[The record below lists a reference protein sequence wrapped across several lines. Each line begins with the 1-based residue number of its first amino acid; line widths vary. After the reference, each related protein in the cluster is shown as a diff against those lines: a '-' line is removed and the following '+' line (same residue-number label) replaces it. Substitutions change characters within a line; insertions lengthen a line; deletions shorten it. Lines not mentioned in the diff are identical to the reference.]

1 MLDDIFA
8 GGGNGGDCRGC
19 VLLFPRGD
27 VLSFEATQAVKA
39 VLLAAKTRGLAL
51 YTAESCTGGMFGAAL
66 TGVAGASDVFQM
78 GFICY
83 SNQAKMDVLGV
94 GEATLTQ
101 FGAVSEQCA
110 KEMATGCFGT
120 GGFGWFGRFFG
131 QIRHRHS
138 PSRVSQDPA
147 IQTINPKGRVCFA
160 IATSAGARCQ
170 TQEFGAIGRDNVRG
184 KAVLHGLDL
193 LLLTING

>member
-1 MLDDIFA
+1 M
-8 GGGNGGDCRGC
+8 
-19 VLLFPRGD
+19 LLFPRGD
-27 VLSFEATQAVKA
+27 VLSFDLAKA
-39 VLLAAKTRGLAL
+39 VLLAAKTRDLSL

-83 SNQAKMDVLGV
+83 SNRAKMDVLGV

-110 KEMATGCFGT
+110 KEMATGALARGGGSGGSGIAIAIT
-120 GGFGWFGRFFG
+120 GIAGPGDSD
-131 QIRHRHS
+131 HK
-138 PSRVSQDPA
+138 PE
-147 IQTINPKGRVCFA
+147 GRVCFA
-160 IATSAGARCQ
+160 IATSAGVSSQ

-193 LLLTING
+193 LLSAIND

>member
-1 MLDDIFA
+1 M
-8 GGGNGGDCRGC
+8 
-19 VLLFPRGD
+19 LLFPRGD
-27 VLSFEATQAVKA
+27 VLSFDLAKA
-39 VLLAAKTRGLAL
+39 VLLAAKTRDLAL
-51 YTAESCTGGMFGAAL
+51 YTAESCTGGMLGAAL

-83 SNQAKMDVLGV
+83 SNRAKMDVLGV

-110 KEMATGCFGT
+110 KEMATGALARGSSGSDKSGIAIAIT
-120 GGFGWFGRFFG
+120 GIAGPGDSD
-131 QIRHRHS
+131 HK
-138 PSRVSQDPA
+138 PE
-147 IQTINPKGRVCFA
+147 GRVCFA
-160 IATSAGARCQ
+160 IATSAGMTSQ

-193 LLLTING
+193 LLLTINEW

>member
-1 MLDDIFA
+1 M
-8 GGGNGGDCRGC
+8 
-19 VLLFPRGD
+19 LLFPRGD

-39 VLLAAKTRGLAL
+39 VLLAAKTRDLSL
-51 YTAESCTGGMFGAAL
+51 YTAESCTGGMLGAAL

-83 SNQAKMDVLGV
+83 SNRAKMDVLGV

-110 KEMATGCFGT
+110 KEMATGALARGASGGSGIAIAIT
-120 GGFGWFGRFFG
+120 GIAGPGDSD
-131 QIRHRHS
+131 HK
-138 PSRVSQDPA
+138 PE
-147 IQTINPKGRVCFA
+147 GRVCFA
-160 IATSAGARCQ
+160 IATSAGVSSQ

-184 KAVLHGLDL
+184 KAVLFGLDL
-193 LLLTING
+193 LLLTINR

>member
-1 MLDDIFA
+1 M
-8 GGGNGGDCRGC
+8 
-19 VLLFPRGD
+19 LLFPRGD
-27 VLSFEATQAVKA
+27 VLSFDLAKA
-39 VLLAAKTRGLAL
+39 VLLAAKTRDLSL

-83 SNQAKMDVLGV
+83 SNRAKMDVLGV

-110 KEMATGCFGT
+110 KEMATGALARGSSGGSGIAIAIT
-120 GGFGWFGRFFG
+120 GIAGPGDSD
-131 QIRHRHS
+131 HK
-138 PSRVSQDPA
+138 PE
-147 IQTINPKGRVCFA
+147 GRVCFA
-160 IATSAGARCQ
+160 IATSAGVTSQ

-193 LLLTING
+193 LLSAMNG

>member
-1 MLDDIFA
+1 M
-8 GGGNGGDCRGC
+8 
-19 VLLFPRGD
+19 
-27 VLSFEATQAVKA
+27 SFEATQAVKA
-39 VLLAAKTRGLAL
+39 VLLAAKTRDLAL
-51 YTAESCTGGMFGAAL
+51 YTAESCTGGMLGAAL

-83 SNQAKMDVLGV
+83 SNRAKMDVLGV

-110 KEMATGCFGT
+110 KEMATGALTRGGSGSGGASGKSGIAIAIT
-120 GGFGWFGRFFG
+120 GIAGPGDSD
-131 QIRHRHS
+131 HK
-138 PSRVSQDPA
+138 PE
-147 IQTINPKGRVCFA
+147 GRVCFA
-160 IATSAGARCQ
+160 IATSAGVSSQ

-193 LLLTING
+193 LLSAMNN

>member
-1 MLDDIFA
+1 M
-8 GGGNGGDCRGC
+8 
-19 VLLFPRGD
+19 LLFPRGD

-39 VLLAAKTRGLAL
+39 VLLAAKTRDLAL
-51 YTAESCTGGMFGAAL
+51 YTAESCTGGMLGAAL

-83 SNQAKMDVLGV
+83 SNRAKMDVLGV

-110 KEMATGCFGT
+110 KEMATGALARGASGGLGGLGIAIAIT
-120 GGFGWFGRFFG
+120 GIAGPGDSD
-131 QIRHRHS
+131 HK
-138 PSRVSQDPA
+138 PE
-147 IQTINPKGRVCFA
+147 GRVCFA
-160 IATSAGARCQ
+160 IATSAGVSSQ

-193 LLLTING
+193 LLLAMND

>member
-1 MLDDIFA
+1 MAQFKVA
-8 GGGNGGDCRGC
+8 Q
-19 VLLFPRGD
+19 
-27 VLSFEATQAVKA
+27 FEAVKA

-51 YTAESCTGGMFGAAL
+51 YTAESCTGGMLGAAL

-83 SNQAKMDVLGV
+83 SNRAKMDVLGV

-110 KEMATGCFGT
+110 KEMATGALARGGAGSGIAIAIT
-120 GGFGWFGRFFG
+120 GIAGPGDSD
-131 QIRHRHS
+131 HK
-138 PSRVSQDPA
+138 PE
-147 IQTINPKGRVCFA
+147 GRVCFA
-160 IATSAGARCQ
+160 IATSAGVSSQ

-193 LLLTING
+193 LLSAVSD

>member
-1 MLDDIFA
+1 M
-8 GGGNGGDCRGC
+8 
-19 VLLFPRGD
+19 
-27 VLSFEATQAVKA
+27 SFEATQAVKA
-39 VLLAAKTRGLAL
+39 VLLAAKTRDLTL
-51 YTAESCTGGMFGAAL
+51 YTAESCTGGMLGAAL

-83 SNQAKMDVLGV
+83 SNRAKMDVLGV

-110 KEMATGCFGT
+110 KEMATGALARGGSGSGIAIAIT
-120 GGFGWFGRFFG
+120 GIAGPGDSD
-131 QIRHRHS
+131 HK
-138 PSRVSQDPA
+138 PE
-147 IQTINPKGRVCFA
+147 GRVCFA
-160 IATSAGARCQ
+160 IATSAGVSSQ

-193 LLLTING
+193 LLSAINR

>member
-1 MLDDIFA
+1 M
-8 GGGNGGDCRGC
+8 
-19 VLLFPRGD
+19 
-27 VLSFEATQAVKA
+27 SFEATQAVKA

-51 YTAESCTGGMFGAAL
+51 YTAESCTGGMLGAAL

-83 SNQAKMDVLGV
+83 SNRAKMDVLGV

-110 KEMATGCFGT
+110 KEMATGALARGCGSGGSSGKSGIAIAIT
-120 GGFGWFGRFFG
+120 GIAGPGDSD
-131 QIRHRHS
+131 HK
-138 PSRVSQDPA
+138 PE
-147 IQTINPKGRVCFA
+147 GRVCFA
-160 IATSAGARCQ
+160 IATSAGASSQ

-193 LLLTING
+193 LLLAMNN

>member
-1 MLDDIFA
+1 M
-8 GGGNGGDCRGC
+8 
-19 VLLFPRGD
+19 
-27 VLSFEATQAVKA
+27 SFEATQAVKA

-83 SNQAKMDVLGV
+83 SNRAKMDVLGV

-110 KEMATGCFGT
+110 KEMATGALARGGSGSGIAIAIT
-120 GGFGWFGRFFG
+120 GIAGPGDSD
-131 QIRHRHS
+131 HK
-138 PSRVSQDPA
+138 PE
-147 IQTINPKGRVCFA
+147 GRVCFA
-160 IATSAGARCQ
+160 IATSAGASSQ

-193 LLLTING
+193 LLSAMNN

>member
-1 MLDDIFA
+1 M
-8 GGGNGGDCRGC
+8 
-19 VLLFPRGD
+19 LLFPRGD

-51 YTAESCTGGMFGAAL
+51 YTAESCTGGMLGAAL

-83 SNQAKMDVLGV
+83 SNRAKMDVLGV

-110 KEMATGCFGT
+110 KEMARGALARGASGGSGGSSGKSGIAIAITGIAGP
-120 GGFGWFGRFFG
+120 GDSD
-131 QIRHRHS
+131 HK
-138 PSRVSQDPA
+138 PE
-147 IQTINPKGRVCFA
+147 GRVCFA
-160 IATSAGARCQ
+160 IATSAGVSSQ

-193 LLLTING
+193 LLLTMNN

>member
-1 MLDDIFA
+1 M
-8 GGGNGGDCRGC
+8 
-19 VLLFPRGD
+19 LLFPRGD

-83 SNQAKMDVLGV
+83 SNRAKMDVLGV

-110 KEMATGCFGT
+110 KEMATGALARGGSGSGKSSIAIAIT
-120 GGFGWFGRFFG
+120 GIAGPGDSD
-131 QIRHRHS
+131 HK
-138 PSRVSQDPA
+138 PE
-147 IQTINPKGRVCFA
+147 GRVCFA
-160 IATSAGARCQ
+160 IATSAGASSQ

-193 LLLTING
+193 LLLAINEL

>member
-1 MLDDIFA
+1 M
-8 GGGNGGDCRGC
+8 
-19 VLLFPRGD
+19 LLFPRGD
-27 VLSFEATQAVKA
+27 VLSFEATQGAQA

-83 SNQAKMDVLGV
+83 SNRAKMDVLGV

-110 KEMATGCFGT
+110 KEMATGALARGGSGSGIAIAIT
-120 GGFGWFGRFFG
+120 GIAGPGDSD
-131 QIRHRHS
+131 HK
-138 PSRVSQDPA
+138 PE
-147 IQTINPKGRVCFA
+147 GRVCFA
-160 IATSAGARCQ
+160 IATSAGVSSQ

-193 LLLTING
+193 LLSAMNNEL

>member
-1 MLDDIFA
+1 M
-8 GGGNGGDCRGC
+8 
-19 VLLFPRGD
+19 
-27 VLSFEATQAVKA
+27 SFEATQAVKA

-51 YTAESCTGGMFGAAL
+51 YTAESCTGGMLGAAL
-66 TGVAGASDVFQM
+66 TGVAGASEVFQM

-83 SNQAKMDVLGV
+83 SNRAKMDVLGV

-110 KEMATGCFGT
+110 KEMATGALARGGSGSGGAGIAIAIT
-120 GGFGWFGRFFG
+120 GIAGPGDSD
-131 QIRHRHS
+131 HK
-138 PSRVSQDPA
+138 PE
-147 IQTINPKGRVCFA
+147 GRVCFA
-160 IATSAGARCQ
+160 IATSASVTSQ

-193 LLLTING
+193 LLLTMNN

>member
-1 MLDDIFA
+1 M
-8 GGGNGGDCRGC
+8 
-19 VLLFPRGD
+19 LLFPRGD

-39 VLLAAKTRGLAL
+39 VLLAAKTRDLAL

-83 SNQAKMDVLGV
+83 SNRAKMDVLGV

-110 KEMATGCFGT
+110 KEMATGALARGGSGSGGSSGKSGIAIAIT
-120 GGFGWFGRFFG
+120 GIAGPGDSD
-131 QIRHRHS
+131 HK
-138 PSRVSQDPA
+138 PE
-147 IQTINPKGRVCFA
+147 GRVCFA
-160 IATSAGARCQ
+160 IATSAGVTSQ

-193 LLLTING
+193 LLSAVSD

>member
-1 MLDDIFA
+1 M
-8 GGGNGGDCRGC
+8 
-19 VLLFPRGD
+19 
-27 VLSFEATQAVKA
+27 SFEATQAVKA

-51 YTAESCTGGMFGAAL
+51 YTAESCTGGMLGAAL
-66 TGVAGASDVFQM
+66 TGVAGASEVFQM

-83 SNQAKMDVLGV
+83 SNRAKMDVLGV

-110 KEMATGCFGT
+110 KEMATGALARGGSGSGKSSIAIAIT
-120 GGFGWFGRFFG
+120 GIAGPGDSD
-131 QIRHRHS
+131 HK
-138 PSRVSQDPA
+138 PE
-147 IQTINPKGRVCFA
+147 GRVCFA
-160 IATSAGARCQ
+160 IATSAGVTSQ

-193 LLLTING
+193 LLLTMNNG

>member
-1 MLDDIFA
+1 M
-8 GGGNGGDCRGC
+8 
-19 VLLFPRGD
+19 
-27 VLSFEATQAVKA
+27 SFEATQAVKA
-39 VLLAAKTRGLAL
+39 VLLAAKTRDLAL
-51 YTAESCTGGMFGAAL
+51 YTAESCTGGMLGAAL

-83 SNQAKMDVLGV
+83 SNRAKMDVLGV

-110 KEMATGCFGT
+110 KEMATGALARGASGGSGGSGGSSIAIAIT
-120 GGFGWFGRFFG
+120 GIAGPGDSD
-131 QIRHRHS
+131 HK
-138 PSRVSQDPA
+138 PE
-147 IQTINPKGRVCFA
+147 GRVCFA
-160 IATSAGARCQ
+160 IATSAGASSQ

-193 LLLTING
+193 LLLAMNN

>member
-1 MLDDIFA
+1 M
-8 GGGNGGDCRGC
+8 
-19 VLLFPRGD
+19 LLFPRGD

-39 VLLAAKTRGLAL
+39 VLLAAKTRDLSL
-51 YTAESCTGGMFGAAL
+51 YTAESCTGGMLGAAL
-66 TGVAGASDVFQM
+66 TGVAGASEVFQM

-83 SNQAKMDVLGV
+83 SNRAKMDVLGV

-110 KEMATGCFGT
+110 KEMATGALARGGSGSGIAIAIT
-120 GGFGWFGRFFG
+120 GIAGPGDSD
-131 QIRHRHS
+131 HK
-138 PSRVSQDPA
+138 PE
-147 IQTINPKGRVCFA
+147 GRVCFA
-160 IATSAGARCQ
+160 IATSAGVSSQ

-193 LLLTING
+193 LLSAMNNEL

>member
-1 MLDDIFA
+1 M
-8 GGGNGGDCRGC
+8 
-19 VLLFPRGD
+19 LLFPRGD
-27 VLSFEATQAVKA
+27 VLSFDLAKA
-39 VLLAAKTRGLAL
+39 VLLAAKTRGLSL
-51 YTAESCTGGMFGAAL
+51 YTAESCTGGMLGAAL

-101 FGAVSEQCA
+101 FGAVSEKCA
-110 KEMATGCFGT
+110 KEMATGALARGASGGSGGSGIAIAIT
-120 GGFGWFGRFFG
+120 GIAGPGDSD
-131 QIRHRHS
+131 HK
-138 PSRVSQDPA
+138 PE
-147 IQTINPKGRVCFA
+147 GRVCFA
-160 IATSAGARCQ
+160 IATSAGASSQ

-193 LLLTING
+193 LLSALSD

>member
-1 MLDDIFA
+1 M
-8 GGGNGGDCRGC
+8 
-19 VLLFPRGD
+19 LLFPRGD

-39 VLLAAKTRGLAL
+39 VLLAAKTRDLAL
-51 YTAESCTGGMFGAAL
+51 YTAESCTGGMLGAAL

-83 SNQAKMDVLGV
+83 SNRAKMDVLGV

-110 KEMATGCFGT
+110 KEMATGALARGGSSGKSGIAIAIT
-120 GGFGWFGRFFG
+120 GIAGPGDSD
-131 QIRHRHS
+131 HK
-138 PSRVSQDPA
+138 PE
-147 IQTINPKGRVCFA
+147 GRVCFA
-160 IATSAGARCQ
+160 IATSAGVSSQ

-193 LLLTING
+193 LLSAINEL

>member
-1 MLDDIFA
+1 M
-8 GGGNGGDCRGC
+8 
-19 VLLFPRGD
+19 LLFPRGD

-39 VLLAAKTRGLAL
+39 VLLAAKTQDLSL
-51 YTAESCTGGMFGAAL
+51 YTAESCTGGMLGAAL

-83 SNQAKMDVLGV
+83 SNRAKMDVLGV

-110 KEMATGCFGT
+110 EEMATGALARGGSGSGKSGIAIAIT
-120 GGFGWFGRFFG
+120 GIAGPGDSD
-131 QIRHRHS
+131 HK
-138 PSRVSQDPA
+138 PE
-147 IQTINPKGRVCFA
+147 GRVCFA
-160 IATSAGARCQ
+160 IATSAGASSQ

-193 LLLTING
+193 LLSAING

>member
-1 MLDDIFA
+1 M
-8 GGGNGGDCRGC
+8 
-19 VLLFPRGD
+19 
-27 VLSFEATQAVKA
+27 SFEATQAVKA
-39 VLLAAKTRGLAL
+39 VLLAAKTRDLAL

-83 SNQAKMDVLGV
+83 SNRAKMDVLGV

-110 KEMATGCFGT
+110 KEMATGALARGGSGSGIAIAIT
-120 GGFGWFGRFFG
+120 GIAGPGDSD
-131 QIRHRHS
+131 HK
-138 PSRVSQDPA
+138 PE
-147 IQTINPKGRVCFA
+147 GRVCFA
-160 IATSAGARCQ
+160 IATSAGVTSQ

-193 LLLTING
+193 LLSAINEL

>member
-1 MLDDIFA
+1 M
-8 GGGNGGDCRGC
+8 
-19 VLLFPRGD
+19 LLFPRGD

-39 VLLAAKTRGLAL
+39 VLLAAKTRDLAL

-83 SNQAKMDVLGV
+83 SNRAKMDVLGV

-110 KEMATGCFGT
+110 KEMATGALARGASGKSGIAIAIT
-120 GGFGWFGRFFG
+120 GIAGPGDSD
-131 QIRHRHS
+131 HK
-138 PSRVSQDPA
+138 PE
-147 IQTINPKGRVCFA
+147 GRVCFA
-160 IATSAGARCQ
+160 IATSAGVSSQ

-193 LLLTING
+193 LLLAMND

>member
-1 MLDDIFA
+1 M
-8 GGGNGGDCRGC
+8 
-19 VLLFPRGD
+19 LLFPRGD
-27 VLSFEATQAVKA
+27 GLSVDLAKA

-51 YTAESCTGGMFGAAL
+51 YTAESCTGGMLGAAL
-66 TGVAGASDVFQM
+66 TGVAGASEVFQM

-83 SNQAKMDVLGV
+83 SNRAKMDVLGV

-110 KEMATGCFGT
+110 KEMATGALARGGSGSGIAIAIT
-120 GGFGWFGRFFG
+120 GIAGPGDSD
-131 QIRHRHS
+131 HK
-138 PSRVSQDPA
+138 PE
-147 IQTINPKGRVCFA
+147 GRVCFA
-160 IATSAGARCQ
+160 IATSAGASSQ

-193 LLLTING
+193 LLSAMNG

>member
-1 MLDDIFA
+1 M
-8 GGGNGGDCRGC
+8 
-19 VLLFPRGD
+19 
-27 VLSFEATQAVKA
+27 SFEATQAVKA

-83 SNQAKMDVLGV
+83 SNRAKMDVLGV

-110 KEMATGCFGT
+110 KEMATGALARGCGSSGGSGIAIAIT
-120 GGFGWFGRFFG
+120 GIAGPGDSD
-131 QIRHRHS
+131 HK
-138 PSRVSQDPA
+138 PE
-147 IQTINPKGRVCFA
+147 GRVCFA
-160 IATSAGARCQ
+160 IATSAGASSQ

-193 LLLTING
+193 LLLAMNN

>member
-1 MLDDIFA
+1 M
-8 GGGNGGDCRGC
+8 
-19 VLLFPRGD
+19 
-27 VLSFEATQAVKA
+27 SFEATQAVKA
-39 VLLAAKTRGLAL
+39 VLLAAKTRDLAL

-83 SNQAKMDVLGV
+83 SNRAKMDVLGV

-110 KEMATGCFGT
+110 KEMATGALARGASSGKSGIAIAIT
-120 GGFGWFGRFFG
+120 GIAGPGDSD
-131 QIRHRHS
+131 HK
-138 PSRVSQDPA
+138 PE
-147 IQTINPKGRVCFA
+147 GRVCFA
-160 IATSAGARCQ
+160 IATSAGVSSQ

-193 LLLTING
+193 LLSAMNEL

>member
-1 MLDDIFA
+1 M
-8 GGGNGGDCRGC
+8 
-19 VLLFPRGD
+19 
-27 VLSFEATQAVKA
+27 SFDATQAVKA
-39 VLLAAKTRGLAL
+39 VLLAAKTRDLAL

-66 TGVAGASDVFQM
+66 TGVAGASEVFQM

-110 KEMATGCFGT
+110 KEMATGALERGASGKSGIAIAIT
-120 GGFGWFGRFFG
+120 GIAGPGDSD
-131 QIRHRHS
+131 HK
-138 PSRVSQDPA
+138 PE
-147 IQTINPKGRVCFA
+147 GRVCFA
-160 IATSAGARCQ
+160 IATSAGVSSQ

-193 LLLTING
+193 LLSAINEL

>member
-1 MLDDIFA
+1 M
-8 GGGNGGDCRGC
+8 
-19 VLLFPRGD
+19 
-27 VLSFEATQAVKA
+27 SFEATQAVKA
-39 VLLAAKTRGLAL
+39 VLLAAKTRDLAL

-83 SNQAKMDVLGV
+83 SNRAKMDVLGV

-110 KEMATGCFGT
+110 KEMATGALARGT
-120 GGFGWFGRFFG
+120 SGKSG
-131 QIRHRHS
+131 I
-138 PSRVSQDPA
+138 A
-147 IQTINPKGRVCFA
+147 IAITGIAGPGDSDHKPEGRVCFA
-160 IATSAGARCQ
+160 IATSAGVTSQ

-193 LLLTING
+193 LLSAMNN